1 MKLGRR
7 RGNRPEVSERRSF
20 GNSDPLRQHAR
31 ICQGHVGVAR
41 ARRRDPPP
49 QSVFQGGGGEEG
61 GGWGRKRVGRKGGSE
76 SSSRW
81 LQVVTF
87 NLDL

>member
-41 ARRRDPPP
+41 ARRCDPPP
-49 QSVFQGGGGEEG
+49 QSVFQGGGGVEG
-61 GGWGRKRVGRKGGSE
+61 GAGSKWGEKEEARAALAGCR
-76 SSSRW
+76 
-81 LQVVTF
+81 
-87 NLDL
+87 